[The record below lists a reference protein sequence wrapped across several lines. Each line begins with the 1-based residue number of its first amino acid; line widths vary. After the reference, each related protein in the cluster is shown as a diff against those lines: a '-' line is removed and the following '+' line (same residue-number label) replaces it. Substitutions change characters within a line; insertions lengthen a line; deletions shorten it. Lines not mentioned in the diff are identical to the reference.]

1 MRSHKNY
8 SSAALLKMFVER
20 HKLGVY
26 AVVLGQHTSK
36 VIGYLYVAAEVA
48 HQYHI
53 QGPKRE
59 HSPTISDQEFTDFL
73 PHTQQR

>member
-36 VIGYLYVAAEVA
+36 VVGYLYVAAEVA
-48 HQYHI
+48 HQHHI

-59 HSPTISDQEFTDFL
+59 HRPPIFD
-73 PHTQQR
+73 